1 MPRLEDLVRKKP
13 GASKSIK
20 TQIPI
25 AEKPL
30 EAIPENI
37 LSDPEDLEPEVPLI
51 RKRSKTPRTPKP
63 KGISI
68 NEPTPSPK
76 PKDKPVEGKGKGK
89 VVEPPPK
96 RQKMTVIPNPQPKLP
111 PTEATSIPSVE
122 VTHRIALNLA
132 ANATDDILA
141 AKTMAGVASSMNL
154 LGSYFW
160 DKLHGENLNHHLKL
174 GLCGAVSVGSISVD
188 SGLVSFISVFIT

>member
-13 GASKSIK
+13 RASKSIK
-20 TQIPI
+20 TQTPI

-30 EAIPENI
+30 EAIPEII

-89 VVEPPPK
+89 ADEPPSK
-96 RQKMTVIPNPQPKLP
+96 RQKITVTPNPQPTP
-111 PTEATSIPSVE
+111 PTMEAPSRPGVDL
-122 VTHRIALNLA
+122 THRIALN
-132 ANATDDILA
+132 
-141 AKTMAGVASSMNL
+141 
-154 LGSYFW
+154 
-160 DKLHGENLNHHLKL
+160 
-174 GLCGAVSVGSISVD
+174 
-188 SGLVSFISVFIT
+188 